1 MAMRATR
8 RINYGSVEITEER
21 AVYTDSDGVKWR
33 LYDFAQEKG
42 GRKIAV
48 RVGSI
53 SASVRIFV
61 RQDGRHR
68 RCVVFSHRDDTLTPR
83 FNYIS
88 LPTAMVQRL
97 GRWVHAQNE
106 ERPSPNHPLSK
117 ARFHQG
123 GE

>member
-1 MAMRATR
+1 MATRAAR

-21 AVYTDSDGVKWR
+21 AVYTDSDGVRWR

-53 SASVRIFV
+53 SASVRIYV

-68 RCVVFSHRDDTLTPR
+68 RCVVFSHRDDTLTPE

-97 GRWVHAQNE
+97 GRWVHASNE
-106 ERPSPNHPLSK
+106 DESRNTNHPLAKS
-117 ARFHQG
+117 RLH
-123 GE
+123 